1 MADLQTARKALGKY
15 FTNPAVWLLKK
26 TPLTPDSLTW
36 IGLLIAAGAAA
47 LAATNHLFAAG
58 WVVAF
63 SGIFDLLD
71 GALARATNRT
81 TRFGAVLD
89 STLDRVAEAGI
100 GIGLLVYYLTQN
112 SLTGTIIVALGLV
125 GGQMV
130 SYIRARAEGM
140 GLKCEVG
147 VFTRPERVVILSLG
161 LLLVR
166 FQPALLIALG
176 LIAVL
181 NWITAGQR
189 LFHVWKLTKNN
200 KTQETLTKK

>member
-1 MADLQTARKALGKY
+1 MTDLQSSRKSLGRY
-15 FTNPAVWLLKK
+15 FTDPAVWFLKK
-26 TPLTPDSLTW
+26 TPLTPDLLTW
-36 IGLLIAAGAAA
+36 IGLLIAIGAAV
-47 LAATNHLFAAG
+47 LAAMGHLFAAG

-89 STLDRVAEAGI
+89 STLDRVAEAVI
-100 GIGLLVYYLTQN
+100 CVGLLVFYLSQD
-112 SLTGTIIVALGLV
+112 SLIGTLMVGIGMV

-140 GLKCEVG
+140 DLKCEVG

-161 LLLVR
+161 LLLAKFNPV
-166 FQPALLIALG
+166 LLVALG
-176 LIAVL
+176 LIAGL
-181 NWITAGQR
+181 SWITAGQR
-189 LFHVWKLTKNN
+189 LYHVWRVTKEQS
-200 KTQETLTKK
+200 KS

>member
-1 MADLQTARKALGKY
+1 VADLQTARKALGRY
-15 FTNPAVWLLKK
+15 FTDPAVWLLKK

-36 IGLLIAAGAAA
+36 IGLLIAIGAGV
-47 LAATNHLFAAG
+47 LAGTAHLFAAG
-58 WVVAF
+58 WVIAF

-89 STLDRVAEAGI
+89 STLDRVAEAVVSL
-100 GIGLLVYYLTQN
+100 GLLVYYLNQ
-112 SLTGTIIVALGLV
+112 SSFAGLMLVGLGMI

-140 GLKCEVG
+140 GLKCEIG

-161 LLLVR
+161 LLLAR
-166 FQPALLIALG
+166 FNPVLLIALG

-181 NWITAGQR
+181 SWITAGQR
-189 LFHVWKLTKNN
+189 LYHIWKLTNELYKS
-200 KTQETLTKK
+200 